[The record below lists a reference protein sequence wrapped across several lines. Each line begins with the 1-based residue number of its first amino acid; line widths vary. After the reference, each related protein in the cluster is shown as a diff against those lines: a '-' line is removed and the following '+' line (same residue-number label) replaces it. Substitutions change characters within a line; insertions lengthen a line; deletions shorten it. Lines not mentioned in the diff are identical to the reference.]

1 MRNLIWITVLIIS
14 AIAVG
19 CTGKGKTV
27 YTSPQPQTL
36 AEDSVFE
43 DSVIDIAS
51 IEMKGRV
58 IEDTVIGHWTVKT
71 TKDSNNVVVVVKHDW
86 KKEDSSYWTVRDSSV
101 FVTLLYDNKVVYSNK
116 EIRTKDLTGT
126 EGEFEMHYGGYI
138 DWVSDSAIYLLF
150 GCYIPDSDVGWTLRY
165 QILPNGTSNIIDMY
179 CNPSVEGNEVIAYF
193 LAMYLNEMA
202 AHSSDADL
210 KRVLDLYCTKEIT
223 EQLCAGTL
231 QVVPVGTDLRYA
243 DRTTE
248 IYDLDHNKYPLENYS
263 FKVKFKP
270 DPNNKNRTD
279 SVYMEV
285 DGKSYKISKID
296 KVFPDTIIKEVLPLI
311 PIDTEPDTTES
322 ATGLVPTAV
331 DDAN

>member
-14 AIAVG
+14 AIAVA
-19 CTGKGKTV
+19 CTGKGKTGYV
-27 YTSPQPQTL
+27 SPQPQTL

-71 TKDSNNVVVVVKHDW
+71 TKDSNNVVVVVKHYW
-86 KKEDSSYWTVRDSSV
+86 YKEDSPYWTVRDSSV

-126 EGEFEMHYGGYI
+126 EGEFEMHTGGYI
-138 DWVSDSAIYLLF
+138 HWVSDSAIYLYF
-150 GCYIPDSDVGWTLRY
+150 GCFIPDSDIGWDLLY
-165 QILPNGTSNIIDMY
+165 QILPDGTSNIIDMY
-179 CNPSVEGNEVIAYF
+179 CDPAAEGNCVIAYF

-202 AHSSDADL
+202 AHSSAADM
-210 KRVLDLYCTKEIT
+210 KRVFDLYCTNEIT
-223 EQLCAGTL
+223 DQLCAGTL
-231 QVVPVGTDLRYA
+231 QVVPDDIDFRYA
-243 DRTTE
+243 NQTTN
-248 IYDLDHNKYPLENYS
+248 IDNLDGYKCPLENYS

-322 ATGLVPTAV
+322 ATGLVPIAV